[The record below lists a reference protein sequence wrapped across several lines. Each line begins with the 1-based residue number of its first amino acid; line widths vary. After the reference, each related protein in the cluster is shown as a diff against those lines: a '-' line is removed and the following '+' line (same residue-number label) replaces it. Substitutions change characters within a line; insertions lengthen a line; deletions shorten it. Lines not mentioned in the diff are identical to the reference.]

1 MRREGV
7 LPFKKRSGSKKSASL
22 PAAAQA
28 ADPLDPNKSL
38 AAAAPL
44 SPPPAIGSADATA
57 LAAAPVAAR
66 RSSATGQKHIHFE
79 QSDKDDDSE
88 REEEEEEEENEEQLS
103 NAEAAAIAR
112 SSPPP
117 AAQPARVSKAPVQAA
132 LLPAPDAAVSVALPR
147 AASSN
152 GTTPAPRADTLA
164 QVFAARGHATAAH
177 ASGRSSPQVAAGG
190 PAHQADALLQ
200 QEAANQWRQKLRSV
214 REPQVVHDLL
224 PMVQRKVQ
232 PGDVISY
239 KLLEISAD
247 FSPQVR
253 SRQVEFDMTHPAQV
267 LAPPSRTP
275 KVQTKTLS
283 KSW

>member
-1 MRREGV
+1 LRREGI

-44 SPPPAIGSADATA
+44 SPLPAARSANATA
-57 LAAAPVAAR
+57 TLVAPLAAAR
-66 RSSATGQKHIHFE
+66 RSSAPPQKHIHFE
-79 QSDKDDDSE
+79 QSDKDDNDE
-88 REEEEEEEENEEQLS
+88 EDEEEEEHENELPT
-103 NAEAAAIAR
+103 AEAATNGR
-112 SSPPP
+112 MSSPP
-117 AAQPARVSKAPVQAA
+117 ASQPATVSNAPVQAA
-132 LLPAPDAAVSVALPR
+132 LLPAPDAAVSVAVPR
-147 AASSN
+147 AAGSN

-177 ASGRSSPQVAAGG
+177 ASGRSSPQVACG
-190 PAHQADALLQ
+190 PANQPDTLPQ
-200 QEAANQWRQKLRSV
+200 QEAATPWRQKRRSV

-224 PMVQRKVQ
+224 PLVQRQVQ

-253 SRQVEFDMTHPAQV
+253 SHSGEYDVTRRSNFIRLPVACFAMQTEMT
-267 LAPPSRTP
+267 S
-275 KVQTKTLS
+275 S
-283 KSW
+283 SWW